1 MISVARKKIV
11 LVIVEGPSDDSALG
25 VILNRLFDKNKV
37 HIEIMY
43 GDITTDMNIDP
54 IDIAKAIGEV
64 VKRYA
69 DSMHFKQLHFQQVI
83 HLIDMDGAYIPDDRV
98 VENPDAEKPVYSLTN
113 IQTAKRDLLL
123 LRNKHKQSKIERIC
137 GMQKVWGSIPYRA
150 YYMSSNLDHVLYGKL
165 NSSDEDKENDAYA
178 FAKKYKDDIDGFLK
192 FISDSDFS
200 RMEGY
205 KESWA
210 FIKKGCHSL
219 ERYTNLGICFADI
232 REQRRQNA
240 EIEND
245 SSE

>member
-1 MISVARKKIV
+1 MARKKIV

-54 IDIAKAIGEV
+54 IDIAKALGEV

-240 EIEND
+240 ELEND

>member
-1 MISVARKKIV
+1 MARKKIV

-54 IDIAKAIGEV
+54 IDIAKALGEV

-98 VENPDAEKPVYSLTN
+98 VENPDAEKLVYSLTN

-210 FIKKGCHSL
+210 FIKKECHSL
-219 ERYTNLGICFADI
+219 ERYTNLGLCFADI

-240 EIEND
+240 EQKND

>member
-1 MISVARKKIV
+1 MARKKIV

-165 NSSDEDKENDAYA
+165 NSSDEEKENDAYA
-178 FAKKYKDDIDGFLK
+178 FAKKYKDDIDGFLNY
-192 FISDSDFS
+192 ISDSDFS

>member
-1 MISVARKKIV
+1 MARKKIV

-37 HIEIMY
+37 HIEIMH

-54 IDIAKAIGEV
+54 IDIAKALGEV

-240 EIEND
+240 ELEND

>member
-1 MISVARKKIV
+1 MARKKIV

-54 IDIAKAIGEV
+54 VDIAKALGEV

-83 HLIDMDGAYIPDDRV
+83 HLIDMDGAYTPDDRV

-137 GMQKVWGSIPYRA
+137 GM
-150 YYMSSNLDHVLYGKL
+150 
-165 NSSDEDKENDAYA
+165 
-178 FAKKYKDDIDGFLK
+178 
-192 FISDSDFS
+192 
-200 RMEGY
+200 
-205 KESWA
+205 
-210 FIKKGCHSL
+210 
-219 ERYTNLGICFADI
+219 
-232 REQRRQNA
+232 
-240 EIEND
+240 
-245 SSE
+245 

>member
-1 MISVARKKIV
+1 MARKKIV

-54 IDIAKAIGEV
+54 VDIAKALGEA

-83 HLIDMDGAYIPDDRV
+83 HLIDMDGAYIPDDCV
-98 VENPDAEKPVYSLTN
+98 IENPDAEKPVYTLTN

-123 LRNKHKQSKIERIC
+123 RRNKHKQSKIERIC

-178 FAKKYKDDIDGFLK
+178 FAKRYKDDIDGFLK
-192 FISDSDFS
+192 YISDSDFS

-210 FIKKGCHSL
+210 FIKKECHSL
-219 ERYTNLGICFADI
+219 ERYTNLGLCFAGI
-232 REQRRQNA
+232 REQRMQNA
-240 EIEND
+240 ELEND

>member
-1 MISVARKKIV
+1 MARKKIV

-54 IDIAKAIGEV
+54 IDIAKALGEV

-83 HLIDMDGAYIPDDRV
+83 HLIDMDGAYTPDDRV

-123 LRNKHKQSKIERIC
+123 RRNKHKQSKIERIC

-178 FAKKYKDDIDGFLK
+178 FAKNYKDDIDGFLK

-200 RMEGY
+200 RMEVY

-232 REQRRQNA
+232 RDQRRQNA
-240 EIEND
+240 ELEND

>member
-1 MISVARKKIV
+1 MARKKIV

-165 NSSDEDKENDAYA
+165 NSSDEEKENDAYA

-192 FISDSDFS
+192 YISDSDFS

-210 FIKKGCHSL
+210 FIKKECHSL
-219 ERYTNLGICFADI
+219 ERYTNLGLCFSDI
-232 REQRRQNA
+232 REERKKAVKTKNSQ
-240 EIEND
+240 
-245 SSE
+245 SE

>member
-1 MISVARKKIV
+1 MARKKIV

-54 IDIAKAIGEV
+54 SDIAKALGEV

-69 DSMHFKQLHFQQVI
+69 DSMHFNQLHFQQVI

-98 VENPDAEKPVYSLTN
+98 VVNPDAEKPVYSLTT

-150 YYMSSNLDHVLYGKL
+150 YYMSSNLDHVLYSKL

-240 EIEND
+240 ELEND

>member
-1 MISVARKKIV
+1 MARKKIV

-54 IDIAKAIGEV
+54 VDIAKALGEV

-98 VENPDAEKPVYSLTN
+98 VENPDAEKLVYSLTN

-210 FIKKGCHSL
+210 FIKKECHSL
-219 ERYTNLGICFADI
+219 ERYTNLGLCFADI

-240 EIEND
+240 EQKND

>member
-1 MISVARKKIV
+1 MARKKIV

-43 GDITTDMNIDP
+43 GDITTDLSIEP
-54 IDIAKAIGEV
+54 GDIAKALGEV

-69 DSMHFKQLHFQQVI
+69 DTMHFKQLHFQQVI
-83 HLIDMDGAYIPDDRV
+83 HLIDMDGSYIPDDCV
-98 VENPDAEKPVYSLTN
+98 LENPDAEKPVYSLTG

-123 LRNKHKQSKIERIC
+123 RRNKHKQSKIDRIC

-165 NSSDEDKENDAYA
+165 NSSDEEKENDAYA

-192 FISDSDFS
+192 YISDSDFS

-205 KESWA
+205 KESWT
-210 FIKKGCHSL
+210 FIKKECHSL
-219 ERYTNLGICFADI
+219 ERYTNLGLCFADI
-232 REQRRQNA
+232 REERRQKAEAGNA
-240 EIEND
+240 NPE
-245 SSE
+245 

>member
-1 MISVARKKIV
+1 MARKKIV

-54 IDIAKAIGEV
+54 SDIAKALGEV

-69 DSMHFKQLHFQQVI
+69 DSMHFNQLHFQQVI

-98 VENPDAEKPVYSLTN
+98 VVNPDAEKPVYSLTN

-240 EIEND
+240 ELEND

>member
-1 MISVARKKIV
+1 MARKKIV

-43 GDITTDMNIDP
+43 GDITTDMNNDP
-54 IDIAKAIGEV
+54 VDIAKALGEV

-83 HLIDMDGAYIPDDRV
+83 HLIDMDGAYIPDDCV
-98 VENPDAEKPVYSLTN
+98 IENPDAEKPVYTLTN

-123 LRNKHKQSKIERIC
+123 RRNKHKQSKIERIC

-178 FAKKYKDDIDGFLK
+178 FAKRYKDDIDGFLK
-192 FISDSDFS
+192 YISDSDFS

-210 FIKKGCHSL
+210 FIKKECHSL
-219 ERYTNLGICFADI
+219 ERYTNLGLCFADMH
-232 REQRRQNA
+232 RK
-240 EIEND
+240 
-245 SSE
+245 

>member
-1 MISVARKKIV
+1 MARKKIV

>member
-1 MISVARKKIV
+1 MARKKIV

-37 HIEIMY
+37 HIEIMH

-54 IDIAKAIGEV
+54 IDIAKALGEV
-64 VKRYA
+64 IKRYA

-98 VENPDAEKPVYSLTN
+98 VENPDAEKPVYTLTN

-123 LRNKHKQSKIERIC
+123 RRNKHKQSKIERIC

-232 REQRRQNA
+232 REQCRHNA
-240 EIEND
+240 EQKNV

>member
-1 MISVARKKIV
+1 MARKKIV

-43 GDITTDMNIDP
+43 GDITTDMSIEP
-54 IDIAKAIGEV
+54 ADIVKALGEV

-69 DSMHFKQLHFQQVI
+69 DTMHFKQLHFQQVI
-83 HLIDMDGAYIPDDRV
+83 HLIDMDGAYIPDNRV
-98 VENPDAEKPVYSLTN
+98 LENPDAEKPVYSLTN

-123 LRNKHKQSKIERIC
+123 RRNKHKQSKIERIC

-165 NSSDEDKENDAYA
+165 NSSDEEKENDAYA

-192 FISDSDFS
+192 CISDSDFS

-210 FIKKGCHSL
+210 FIKKECHSL
-219 ERYTNLGICFADI
+219 ERYTNLGLCFSDI
-232 REQRRQNA
+232 REARRKEA
-240 EIEND
+240 EPDNSQAE
-245 SSE
+245 E

>member
-1 MISVARKKIV
+1 MARKKIV

-43 GDITTDMNIDP
+43 GDITTDMSIEP
-54 IDIAKAIGEV
+54 ADIVKALGEV

-69 DSMHFKQLHFQQVI
+69 DTMHFKQLHFQQVI
-83 HLIDMDGAYIPDDRV
+83 HLIDMDGAYIPDNRV
-98 VENPDAEKPVYSLTN
+98 LENPDAEKPVYSLTN

-123 LRNKHKQSKIERIC
+123 RRNKHKQSKIERIC

-165 NSSDEDKENDAYA
+165 NSSDEEKENDAYA

-192 FISDSDFS
+192 YISDSDFS

-210 FIKKGCHSL
+210 FIKKECHSL
-219 ERYTNLGICFADI
+219 ERYTNLGLCFSDI
-232 REQRRQNA
+232 REARRKEA
-240 EIEND
+240 EPDNSQAE
-245 SSE
+245 E